1 MKDNIV
7 HVINPEK
14 DEINRLKQELDMKK
28 SIEYESLKT
37 NDNNLNESFDAL
49 SDFDYK
55 VDKGITYDVKKSSA
69 SCLI

>member
-1 MKDNIV
+1 
-7 HVINPEK
+7 
-14 DEINRLKQELDMKK
+14 MKK